1 MYKGNTMK
9 IKPFEEH
16 KDQLF
21 TDYALQLFNAHCSDN
36 SQEMIKYLINSLEEE
51 ATTNEAFMPGL
62 IFGCMVHMLMMSQMI
77 SLEKGISLEK
87 SVASYIKMYQ
97 ANRINLSKMLGNRP
111 DYAKDIISKF
121 PIDEDF

>member
-1 MYKGNTMK
+1 MNTGNTMY

-51 ATTNEAFMPGL
+51 AANNEAFMPGL
-62 IFGCMVHMLMMSQMI
+62 IFGCMVHMLMMSQII
-77 SLEKGISLEK
+77 SLEKEMTMDESI
-87 SVASYIKMYQ
+87 ASYIKMYQ
-97 ANRINLSKMLGNRP
+97 KNRKNLAKMLGNRP
-111 DYAKDIISKF
+111 DYARDIISHL

>member
-1 MYKGNTMK
+1 MR

-51 ATTNEAFMPGL
+51 ASTNEAFMPGL
-62 IFGCMVHMLMMSQMI
+62 IFGCMVHMLMMSQII
-77 SLEKGISLEK
+77 SLEKEISMEQ

-97 ANRINLSKMLGNRP
+97 ANRVNLSKMLGNRP
-111 DYAKDIISKF
+111 DYAKDIISNF

>member
-1 MYKGNTMK
+1 MNTGNDMK

-21 TDYALQLFNAHCSDN
+21 TDYALQLFNAHCSEN

-51 ATTNEAFMPGL
+51 AMDNEAFMPGL
-62 IFGCMVHMLMMSQMI
+62 VFGCMVHMLMMSQMLA
-77 SLEKGISLEK
+77 LEKEISTDE
-87 SVASYIKMYQ
+87 SVAAYIKMYQ
-97 ANRINLSKMLGNRP
+97 KNRVNLSKMLGNRP
-111 DYAKDIISKF
+111 DYARDIISHL